1 MQASN
6 MLYISVDQTTI
17 THSDEEVTE
26 LLELNLEDVHVAINL
41 VNNEE
46 EVNMGRYPRS
56 ATGGRDHA
64 EAHGQHLAWEA

>member
-1 MQASN
+1 MIADKDDD
-6 MLYISVDQTTI
+6 LKDL
-17 THSDEEVTE
+17 EV
-26 LLELNLEDVHVAINL
+26 VHVAINL

-46 EVNMGRYPRS
+46 EVNMGRYPQS